1 MLDDVTHQSGS
12 SQSTEDA
19 FLAHFMS
26 GMHVIEYGRKYT
38 TGTTGRSRN
47 DGTAR
52 CILLTHRQC
61 IGINQSA
68 ALQGSTIALCL
79 DMIDSSLALEFQR
92 SRQDTLMTETIV
104 DRLLHGIPD
113 LTEIIPDILILAF
126 LHVFP
131 ERAAVVV
138 APFLDFRHRLQVIDI
153 FSAQLRLSIRT
164 IRDGTATDT
173 INNPLINHVA
183 IQVLAHKL
191 HSVRM
196 ERQEDLRLPDD
207 MNNML
212 LEHFLDSH
220 IGHVTLAGSSQGT
233 IQCNFVGRSISTTL
247 QEELSCTLRSH
258 RMTARWSLA
267 NSV

>member
-12 SQSTEDA
+12 SQCTEDA
-19 FLAHFMS
+19 FLAHIMGS
-26 GMHVIEYGRKYT
+26 MHVIEYGWKYT
-38 TGTTGRSRN
+38 TGTTGRRRN

-52 CILLTHRQC
+52 SILLTYRQC

-68 ALQGSTIALCL
+68 ALQGSTIALSL
-79 DMIDSSLALEFQR
+79 DMIDSRLALEFQR
-92 SRQDTLMTETIV
+92 SRQHTLVAETIA
-104 DRLLHGIPD
+104 DRLLHGIPH
-113 LTEIIPDILILAF
+113 LAEVIPNIIFLAF

-207 MNNML
+207 MNDML

-220 IGHVTLAGSSQGT
+220 VGHVTLAGSSQGT